1 MRDSR
6 EDILVGEKYLE
17 KQEGRGLEVQS
28 GEGAVAQSWLT
39 RCDPTDYSPLG
50 SSAREMLQA

>member
-6 EDILVGEKYLE
+6 EDILVREKYLE
-17 KQEGRGLEVQS
+17 KQEERGLKVQS
-28 GEGAVAQSWLT
+28 GEGTVAQSWLT

-50 SSAREMLQA
+50 SSVCEMLQA